1 MLMSHG
7 ARLFYDRVDA
17 GRRLGESLK
26 AYRDQGALVLA
37 IPRGGVPVAAE
48 VARYLR
54 GELDVVVARK
64 LGVPGHEELAMG
76 AVAASGGVFLNE
88 DIIADLGVSVARL
101 SAAIARERQAAE
113 GLEQR
118 LRGGRARA
126 PIAGRVVIVVDDGL
140 ATGATMR
147 AAVQSV
153 RKEGPSKVVVAVPVG
168 SREACAALSGIVDD
182 LVCVAQPEVFLAVGL
197 HYTHFEPTTD
207 EEVRRL
213 LTEAA
218 QRRVQSA
225 GADLTGASQ

>member
-1 MLMSHG
+1 MQMSHG

-17 GRRLGESLK
+17 GRRLGESLG
-26 AYRDQGALVLA
+26 AYRDQGVLVLA

-48 VARYLR
+48 VARHLG

-88 DIIADLGVSVARL
+88 AIITDLGISSPRL

-113 GLEQR
+113 ALEQR

-126 PIAGRVVIVVDDGL
+126 PISGRVVIVVDDGL
-140 ATGATMR
+140 ATGATMH

-153 RKEGPSKVVVAVPVG
+153 RNEGPSKVVVAVPVG
-168 SREACAALSGIVDD
+168 SREACAALSVAVDD
-182 LVCVAQPEVFLAVGL
+182 LVCFAQPEVFLAVGL
-197 HYTHFEPTTD
+197 HYAHFEPTAD
-207 EEVRRL
+207 EDVRRL
-213 LTEAA
+213 LTEAV
-218 QRRVQSA
+218 QRRAQSA
-225 GADLTGASQ
+225 GAADG